1 MSKTL
6 TDLQM
11 SIGGNLARGLDRRTL
26 EIIYEKL
33 MDIENEKGGKIP
45 VTCKIDFCLDEE
57 GMLAYEM
64 SIKSI
69 LPVFSKVVRLRSDGK
84 QLKLWGTQE
93 TPAAKSPKVTDPDP
107 PAAPP
112 AVTKLTTRPKVKK
125 PEGPA
130 KPEGPQ
136 RKPPRRSAE
145 DRIAEIVADNTALYA
160 GGDIT
165 REQALDGGVDV
176 DKVDGITPQTP
187 AEEKAMATKY
197 GAAVSDLTPEELLAL
212 DNLAD

>member
-11 SIGGNLARGLDRRTL
+11 SIGGNLARGLDRGTL

-93 TPAAKSPKVTDPDP
+93 APAAKSPKVTDPDP
-107 PAAPP
+107 PDAPP
-112 AVTKLTTRPKVKK
+112 VTKLTTRPTVKK
-125 PEGPA
+125 PE
-130 KPEGPQ
+130 KPVKPKSPQ

-145 DRIAEIVADNTALYA
+145 ERIAEIVADNTALYRDR
-160 GGDIT
+160 DIT

-176 DKVDGITPQTP
+176 DKVDGNTTITPEDEQ
-187 AEEKAMATKY
+187 AMATKF
-197 GAAVSDLTPEELLAL
+197 GGKVADLTPEELLAL
-212 DNLAD
+212 DQLAD

>member
-11 SIGGNLARGLDRRTL
+11 SIGGNLARGLDRGTL

-84 QLKLWGTQE
+84 QLKLWPPQAA
-93 TPAAKSPKVTDPDP
+93 PAAKSPKVTDPDP
-107 PAAPP
+107 PAAPV
-112 AVTKLTTRPKVKK
+112 VTELTTRPTVKK
-125 PEGPA
+125 TE
-130 KPEGPQ
+130 KPVKPKSPQ

-145 DRIAEIVADNTALYA
+145 ERIAEIVADNTALYRDR
-160 GGDIT
+160 DIT

-187 AEEKAMATKY
+187 EDEKAMAEQY
-197 GAAVSDLTPEELLAL
+197 SGRVSDLTPEELLAL
-212 DNLAD
+212 ESLAD